1 MATIPLPPNPE
12 ADARVAAVF
21 ADIRTTR
28 NSDFINNFWRYL
40 AFDPQLLEETWRDV
54 KDVMARETLI
64 DAKTKEMI
72 YAAVSIANACEY
84 CTHSHLAAARA
95 KGMTPAE
102 HAELLRIVA
111 TAARTNHLLNAI
123 RPPIDPEFLAD
134 QPRP

>member
-72 YAAVSIANACEY
+72 YAAVSIANACDY

>member
-1 MATIPLPPNPE
+1 MATVPPPTNPE

-21 ADIRTTR
+21 ADIRLTR

-72 YAAVSIANACEY
+72 YAAVSIANACDY

>member
-1 MATIPLPPNPE
+1 MATVPPPTNPE

-21 ADIRTTR
+21 ADIRLTR

-84 CTHSHLAAARA
+84 CTH
-95 KGMTPAE
+95 
-102 HAELLRIVA
+102 
-111 TAARTNHLLNAI
+111 
-123 RPPIDPEFLAD
+123 
-134 QPRP
+134 